1 MHFLVRCQWN
11 KSCGVSK
18 CAIVFTDT
26 TSKLHRFDERNG
38 RNMNP
43 KVLTL
48 IAHLCWLVWKECNQ
62 CIFKNQKPNPV
73 QVLNSV
79 FAANGKFLDVVY

>member
-1 MHFLVRCQWN
+1 MLLFLRKLLRNYVRIAPYCT
-11 KSCGVSK
+11 GLMVYM
-18 CAIVFTDT
+18 I
-26 TSKLHRFDERNG
+26 DERNG

-48 IAHLCWLVWKECNQ
+48 IAHLCWSVWKECNQ

-79 FAANGKFLDVVY
+79 FAANGKFLDAVY